1 MKVQLPLKVEVDLK
15 TSLSN
20 EAALDG
26 RSLNNYVEMLLNT
39 HPARGGFKDKKT
51 STKRSTKK

>member
-1 MKVQLPLKVEVDLK
+1 MKVQLPLKVEGELK
-15 TSLSN
+15 DSLST

-39 HPARGGFKDKKT
+39 HPARGGFKDKKP
-51 STKRSTKK
+51 STARTKKR

>member
-39 HPARGGFKDKKT
+39 HPARGGFKDKKP
-51 STKRSTKK
+51 STKRKLKH

>member
-15 TSLSN
+15 TSLAN

-39 HPARGGFKDKKT
+39 HPARGGFKDKKP
-51 STKRSTKK
+51 STKRQLKH

>member
-1 MKVQLPLKVEVDLK
+1 MKVQLPLKVEENLK

-20 EAALDG
+20 EAAMDG

-39 HPARGGFKDKKT
+39 HPARGGFKDKKP
-51 STKRSTKK
+51 STERKLKH